1 MQTGSTRS
9 QEQLRGLSRPFFATL
24 ANLGFG
30 GMAWYVVLSLGS
42 ALSGNL
48 AAICLVPLVEPAQA
62 MPSGLRWLVHAQ
74 ADRQALAFVA
84 ASAIFAL
91 LRWQAA
97 RVGTRL
103 ASRYGMYLRQTVHA
117 RRIDAPLS
125 SLADATSAEIAN
137 VLTYNVEIVTQGF
150 NALLQLLVAGLTT
163 VVSLAM
169 ALWLSPPLL
178 LAVPVVAGF
187 ALIAARINS
196 REQAAVSRQYVA
208 DLTRL
213 FWLSEDFPRRWRHIR
228 SFGREDAEKAHYAD
242 ISQRLGQGYRRQL
255 DLIASGRLVL
265 ELLAALGIAAIFFI
279 ANRWHGVDRAALIAV
294 CLLLAR
300 LLPYLVSTRQNFQ
313 QLRTSIPAFE
323 LWLRHVDVS
332 VGKRAIAPASAA
344 MDDALQ
350 ISRLRLDAPVP
361 LELDPLRLVPGE
373 LTLICGDS
381 GIGKSSLVDVLAGM
395 VAPAQFRARRG
406 DHALDF
412 DGYAALVSKG
422 AYVSQSVRPWQTTV
436 RACLHW
442 AAPEASDAAMLQA
455 LADVGLDKRLADAAS
470 ALDTALSSSSS
481 RLSGGEL
488 QRLLLAQVL
497 LHRPAIALLDEATS
511 ALDPDAE
518 LAVLRA
524 IKRRLPQTIVI
535 VVSHRAD
542 VAAVADQCL
551 MIGAGRATLIAT
563 DLAYAKAHR
572 ERPPV
577 PAS

>member
-1 MQTGSTRS
+1 MQNGSTRS
-9 QEQLRGLSRPFFATL
+9 QEQLRGLSRPFFDTL

-30 GMAWYVVLSLGS
+30 GVAWYVALSLGS
-42 ALSGNL
+42 ALTGNL
-48 AAICLVPLVEPAQA
+48 AAICLVPLVEPGQL
-62 MPSGLRWLVHAQ
+62 MPSGLGWLMSGT
-74 ADRQALAFVA
+74 ADMQVLAFVI
-84 ASAIFAL
+84 ASAVFAL

-97 RVGTRL
+97 RVGARL
-103 ASRYGMYLRQTVHA
+103 ASRYGMYMRQTVHA

-125 SLADATSAEIAN
+125 SLSDATSAEIAH

-169 ALWLSPPLL
+169 ALWLSPQLL
-178 LAVPVVAGF
+178 LAVPLVVGF
-187 ALIAARINS
+187 ALVASRISS
-196 REQAAVSRQYVA
+196 REQVAVNRQYVA

-242 ISQRLGQGYRRQL
+242 ISQRLGKGYRRQL

-265 ELLAALGIAAIFFI
+265 EMLAALGIAAIFFI

-300 LLPYLVSTRQNFQ
+300 LLPYLVSTRQYFQ

-323 LWLRHVDVS
+323 LWHRHVDVGA
-332 VGKRAIAPASAA
+332 VGRNAAASSSL
-344 MDDALQ
+344 MSEALQ
-350 ISRLRLDAPVP
+350 IRHLQLEAPTPLDVR
-361 LELDPLRLVPGE
+361 ELTLVPGE

-395 VAPAQFRARRG
+395 VMPAQFRARVG
-406 DHALDF
+406 DNAIDF
-412 DGYAALVSKG
+412 DAYAALVGKG
-422 AYVSQSVRPWQTTV
+422 AYVSQSVRPWQITV
-436 RACLHW
+436 RECLRW
-442 AAPEASDAAMLQA
+442 AAPDATDAAMLQA
-455 LADVGLDKRLADAAS
+455 LADVGLDKRLADASS
-470 ALDTALSSSSS
+470 ALDTTLSSSSS

-518 LAVLRA
+518 LAVLSA
-524 IKRRLPQTIVI
+524 LKRRLPQTIII
-535 VVSHRAD
+535 VVSHRAG

-551 MIGAGRATLIAT
+551 AIGAGRGTVMAAGARET
-563 DLAYAKAHR
+563 DRAAAL
-572 ERPPV
+572 
-577 PAS
+577 

>member
-1 MQTGSTRS
+1 MQNGSTRS

-24 ANLGFG
+24 AKLGFG

-48 AAICLVPLVEPAQA
+48 AAICLVPLVAPSQS
-62 MPSGLRWLVHAQ
+62 MPSGLGWLLRGEPDMQV
-74 ADRQALAFVA
+74 LAFVIT
-84 ASAIFAL
+84 SAVFSL
-91 LRWQAA
+91 MRWRAA

-125 SLADATSAEIAN
+125 SLSDATSAEIAH

-150 NALLQLLVAGLTT
+150 NALLQLLVAVMTT
-163 VVSLAM
+163 VVCLAM

-178 LAVPVVAGF
+178 LAMPLVVGF
-187 ALIAARINS
+187 ALIAARISS
-196 REQAAVSRQYVA
+196 REQASVSRQFVA

-213 FWLSEDFPRRWRHIR
+213 FWMSEDFPRRWRHIR

-242 ISQRLGQGYRRQL
+242 ISQRLGNGYRRQL

-265 ELLAALGIAAIFFI
+265 EMLAALGIAAIFFI
-279 ANRWHGVDRAALIAV
+279 ANRWHDVDRAALIAV

-313 QLRTSIPAFE
+313 QLRTSIPAFQ
-323 LWLRHVDVS
+323 LWLRHVGVA
-332 VGKRAIAPASAA
+332 VAAPAAA
-344 MDDALQ
+344 TSSMAMREALHIRQ
-350 ISRLRLDAPVP
+350 LRLDTPTP
-361 LELDPLRLVPGE
+361 LDVRELTLVPGE
-373 LTLICGDS
+373 LTLVCGDS
-381 GIGKSSLVDVLAGM
+381 GIGKSSLIDVLAGM
-395 VAPAQFRARRG
+395 TTPAQFHARMG
-406 DHALDF
+406 DHAVDF
-412 DGYAALVSKG
+412 AAYAGLVSKG

-436 RACLHW
+436 RECLRW
-442 AAPEASDAAMLQA
+442 AAPDATDASMLQA
-455 LADVGLDKRLADAAS
+455 LADVGLDKRLVDASS
-470 ALDTALSSSSS
+470 ALDTTLSSSSS

-511 ALDPDAE
+511 ALDPEAE
-518 LAVLRA
+518 LAVLA
-524 IKRRLPQTIVI
+524 ALKRRLPQTIVI
-535 VVSHRAD
+535 VVSHRAG

-551 MIGAGRATLIAT
+551 AISAGSATVTAADARATSRAAVI
-563 DLAYAKAHR
+563 
-572 ERPPV
+572 
-577 PAS
+577 